1 MKKGKE
7 EALMLSGERF
17 AAVYHIMGSAEEARA
32 AAGDI
37 CIEQT
42 VEYPEDL
49 VARRDIREQI
59 FGKVAS
65 LKEIASGLYEAAVE
79 FAVEV
84 AGSELTQLLNVL
96 FGNISL
102 KPGIRLT
109 GIHLSEG
116 LTSLYKGPRFGRRG
130 LRRLLNVPRR
140 PLLCTALKPMG
151 LSPKK
156 LAALAYRFALGGIDM
171 IKDDHGLVD
180 QAFCP
185 FAERVSHCAEA
196 VTRANRETGRPSL
209 YVANVTAPVDQIF
222 ERARRAKEAGA
233 GAIMAAPGLVGLD
246 TMRKLAD
253 DDRLSLPILS
263 HPALQGSFTV
273 HPGAGMAHGVIYGRL
288 NRLGGADA
296 CIFPNHG
303 GRFPFTAADC
313 RDLVEGTGCD
323 MGPINPIFPVPAGGM
338 RLERVGEMVDFYG
351 PEVILLIGG
360 DLHRHGPDLS
370 ENCRKFLH
378 LVEKAVNGTAAGGKE
393 NGNKR

>member
-1 MKKGKE
+1 M
-7 EALMLSGERF
+7 SGERF
-17 AAVYHIMGSAEEARA
+17 AAVYRITGSADEARA

-49 VARRDIREQI
+49 VTRRDIRQQI

-65 LKEIASGLYEAAVE
+65 LREIKNGLHEAVVE

-84 AGSELTQLLNVL
+84 AGAELTQLLNVL

-102 KPGIRLT
+102 KAGIRLV

-116 LTSLYKGPRFGRRG
+116 LMALYKGPRFGRRG
-130 LRRLLNVPRR
+130 LRRLLNIPRR

-151 LSPKK
+151 LSPGK

-171 IKDDHGLVD
+171 IKDDHGLTD
-180 QAFCP
+180 QVFCP
-185 FAERVSHCAEA
+185 FAERVSRCAEA
-196 VTRANRETGRPSL
+196 VNRANRETGRNVL
-209 YVANVTAPVDQIF
+209 YAANVTAPADQIF
-222 ERARRAKEAGA
+222 ERARLAKEAGA

-253 DDRLSLPILS
+253 DDQLALPILS
-263 HPALQGSFTV
+263 HPSLQGSFTV
-273 HPGAGMAHGVIYGRL
+273 HPAAGMTHGLIYGQL
-288 NRLGGADA
+288 NRLAGADA

-303 GRFPFTAADC
+303 GRFPFSAADC
-313 RDLVEGTGCD
+313 RDLVDGTGCH
-323 MGPINPIFPVPAGGM
+323 MGPINPIFPAPAGGM
-338 RLERVGEMVDFYG
+338 RLDRVGEMVDFYG
-351 PEVILLIGG
+351 SQVILLIGG
-360 DLHRHGPDLS
+360 DLHRHGPNLT

-378 LVEKAVNGTAAGGKE
+378 LVEEAVSGRHSLNNG
-393 NGNKR
+393 